1 MPPSPRGDPLTV
13 PHPETESGFRLD
25 RPLTGMDATVRAL
38 REEARR
44 TNERRALLVHGSRV
58 NCYAAARRTLDSAD
72 IAGTDTTC
80 LSDGDICPAEHLR
93 IDHSDDLLGRTREAV
108 VADCH
113 DSCRPNALGRAVGAV
128 DGGGLLLVLAPPLDE
143 WPTTH
148 DQFTERLAVPPF
160 ERTEVTGRFRERL
173 AATMRV
179 HRGIAVYDADAETWE
194 ADGRTHPAPRRPAP
208 APTVPDDYD
217 FPTAVYEACL
227 TTDQRDA
234 VHALE
239 TLRGP
244 DGAVVVEADRGRGKS
259 AAAGLAAAAL
269 VAEGRD
275 VLVTAPGYRNAAEV
289 FDRAEVTLDALGEP
303 FDRPAEHPIVATD
316 GRIRYAPPPEAV
328 DDETADVVLVD
339 EAAAVPVRLLK
350 SLVETGAPIAF
361 TTTVHG
367 YEGAGRGFDVR
378 FRDWLRDAD
387 RTVLEPTLADPIR
400 YAPCDPIEVWAFRA
414 LCFDA
419 RPPAEPLVADAAP
432 DTTEYVQT
440 HPDTLLDDEHLLRE
454 TFGLLVAA
462 HYRTEPDDLARL
474 LDGPNLT
481 VRALRHDG
489 HVVAV
494 ALLGWEGGLSPAR
507 CERMYEGER
516 VAGNMLPDLL
526 TSQLRDPEAGL
537 PRGLRVVRIAVHEHA
552 RDRGLGT
559 ELLDSIREEFSTAG
573 TSAPHAG
580 DTDAQRPLAVR
591 HEQAGGAFD
600 YLGVGF
606 GATPPLLRFWRAA
619 GYRTVHLSTTRNDR
633 SGEHST
639 LLVHPLTDDG
649 EDLLARNDRW
659 FRRRIGSVL
668 ADGLADCEPAI
679 VAGTLRAVD
688 GEFGLDLTERE
699 WRTVASAAYGPGH
712 YDFAPRPFQALAL
725 RGLADGV
732 ATGEDAALLVAKALQ
747 CRSWE
752 QVAAD
757 LEYVSTRQCALA
769 FGEAVETL
777 LDVYGTETV
786 VRERARYQA

>member
-1 MPPSPRGDPLTV
+1 
-13 PHPETESGFRLD
+13 
-25 RPLTGMDATVRAL
+25 MDATVRAL
-38 REEARR
+38 REEART
-44 TNERRALLVHGSRV
+44 TNERRALLVHGSREH
-58 NCYAAARRTLDSAD
+58 CYAAARRVLEAAD
-72 IAGTDTTC
+72 IDGTDTTC

-93 IDHSDDLLGRTREAV
+93 TDSSDDLLGRTREAV

-128 DGGGLLLVLAPPLDE
+128 DGGGLLLVLAPPLDA
-143 WPTTH
+143 WPTT
-148 DQFTERLAVPPF
+148 DDSFTERLAIPPF
-160 ERTEVTGRFRERL
+160 ERADVTGRFRERL
-173 AATMRV
+173 AATMRA
-179 HRGIAVYDADAETWE
+179 HRGIAVYDADAETWA
-194 ADGRTHPAPRRPAP
+194 ADGRTHPAPRRPTP
-208 APTVPDDYD
+208 APDVPDAHD
-217 FPTAVYEACL
+217 FPAAVYEACL
-227 TTDQRDA
+227 TADQRDA

-239 TLRGP
+239 ALRDP
-244 DGAVVVEADRGRGKS
+244 DGVVVVEADRGRGKS

-269 VAEGRD
+269 AAEGNE
-275 VLVTAPGYRNAAEV
+275 VLVTAPGYQNAAEV
-289 FDRAEVTLDALGEP
+289 FDRAETTLRSLDA
-303 FDRPAEHPIVATD
+303 FRDRPAEHPVLATN

-328 DDETADVVLVD
+328 DDETADVILVD
-339 EAAAVPVRLLK
+339 EAAAVPVRILQ
-350 SLVETGAPIAF
+350 SLVETEVPIAF

-378 FRDWLRDAD
+378 FRDWLRDTD
-387 RTVLEPTLADPIR
+387 RTISEPTLADPIR

-419 RPPAEPLVADAAP
+419 RPPVAPLVADATP
-432 DTTEYVQT
+432 ETTEYVQT
-440 HPDTLLDDEHLLRE
+440 HPDALLADEHLLRE

-481 VRALRHDG
+481 VRALRHEG

-494 ALLGWEGGLSPAR
+494 ALLGWEGGLSPGR

-516 VAGNMLPDLL
+516 VPGNMLPDLL

-537 PRGLRVVRIAVHEHA
+537 PRGLRVVRIAVHERA
-552 RDRGLGT
+552 RDAGLGT
-559 ELLDSIREEFSTAG
+559 KLLDSIREEFSTAG

-580 DTDAQRPLAVR
+580 NTDARDPLAVR
-591 HEQAGGAFD
+591 HERAGGPFD

-639 LLVHPLTDDG
+639 LLVHPLTEAGD
-649 EDLLARNDRW
+649 DLLARNDRW

-668 ADGLADCEPAI
+668 ADGLAGCEPAI

-688 GEFGLDLTERE
+688 GEFSLDLTQRE
-699 WRTVASAAYGPGH
+699 WRAVAAAAYGPGH
-712 YDFAPRPFQALAL
+712 YDFAPRPFQTLAL

-732 ATGEDAALLVAKALQ
+732 VTGDDAALLVAKALQ
-747 CRSWE
+747 CRPWE
-752 QVAAD
+752 EVADD
-757 LEYVSTRQCALA
+757 LDYVSTRQCALA
-769 FGEAVETL
+769 FGEAMKTL
-777 LDVYGTETV
+777 LDAYGTETV
-786 VRERARYQA
+786 ARERARYQA